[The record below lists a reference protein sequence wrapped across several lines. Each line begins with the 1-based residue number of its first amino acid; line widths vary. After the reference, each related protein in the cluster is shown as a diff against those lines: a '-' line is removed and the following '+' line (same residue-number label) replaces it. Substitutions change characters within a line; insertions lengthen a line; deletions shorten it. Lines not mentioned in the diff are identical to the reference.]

1 MAEKHHATQPEFG
14 FRATLFPHR
23 SLSPSGFVL
32 LMCAIG
38 LFSFVLGMAFLM
50 IGAWPVLGFFCL
62 DVLLIYIAFKLNYRS
77 GRRYETV
84 EVTREG
90 MTITR
95 VHPGGKAETFNFNP
109 FWVRVRLRE
118 EEDGRTQLS
127 LASQGREFLFA
138 QFLTDDERR
147 DFAGALS
154 KALIEARGARI

>member
-1 MAEKHHATQPEFG
+1 M
-14 FRATLFPHR
+14 
-23 SLSPSGFVL
+23 
-32 LMCAIG
+32 LMCAVGLISFFIG
-38 LFSFVLGMAFLM
+38 LAFLM
-50 IGAWPVLGFFCL
+50 IGAWPVFGFFGL

-95 VHPGGKAETFNFNP
+95 VHPGGRSETFNFNP

-118 EEDGRTQLS
+118 EVDGRTYLS

-154 KALIEARGARI
+154 EALIEARGARI